1 MRAILLLLVVYLGVL
16 FAEFS
21 PYKDNGGT
29 VVGLAGRDYVLFAA
43 DTRLKDEYTIS
54 TRNITRLFE
63 IDDGLLFSGS
73 KCWTDVLALSKE
85 LRNAAMVY
93 EWEHKMKLAIL
104 PLSYLLTSKLYNRR
118 FFPYYTFS
126 LVGGIDSQ
134 GKYVGSISAV
144 QVLIPHYQVILALS
158 I

>member
-1 MRAILLLLVVYLGVL
+1 MLVALLCLVIAFGVV

-29 VVGLAGRDYVLFAA
+29 VVGVAGRNYVLFAA
-43 DTRLKDEYTIS
+43 DTRLKDDYTIS

-85 LRNAAMVY
+85 LKNAAMVY
-93 EWEHKMKLAIL
+93 EWEHKMKLAIR
-104 PLSYLLTSKLYNRR
+104 PLSYLVSSKLYSRR

-126 LVGGIDSQ
+126 LIGGIDAK
-134 GKYVGSISAV
+134 G
-144 QVLIPHYQVILALS
+144 ILRLFTAS
-158 I
+158 R